1 MPSKKHRGAPAAAE
15 HVLTHPPRDFLLP
28 ACYSNDKL
36 IKETQLVWIKY
47 TRSRAECYTHDT

>member
-1 MPSKKHRGAPAAAE
+1 MSARYE
-15 HVLTHPPRDFLLP
+15 YNYCVL
-28 ACYSNDKL
+28 NDKL